1 MARCGSGRGCSVVEF
16 AIGLVWAIIGGFYIA
31 AIYVPFYNY
40 LRSRAERREAG
51 TMPTPAFA
59 HR

>member
-1 MARCGSGRGCSVVEF
+1 VVEF